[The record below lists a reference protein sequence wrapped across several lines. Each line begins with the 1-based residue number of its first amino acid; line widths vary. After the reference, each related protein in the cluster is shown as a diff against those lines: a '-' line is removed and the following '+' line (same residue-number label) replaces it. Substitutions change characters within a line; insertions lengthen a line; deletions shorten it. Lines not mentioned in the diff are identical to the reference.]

1 MQNEL
6 YFENPTTHVIL
17 HEKAISLVRGSHD
30 LMIHKAMRGET
41 QIFYDQIIEI
51 KFKAPS
57 AFGKG
62 YIQFCTARTSMLGT
76 LRTADQPQNAIK
88 FRKNRQADALLLRD
102 FVNAKI
108 AKDEE
113 TASVVLNKI
122 NDSPELHKKR
132 KNKGCLNRILIFL
145 SVIVAMFIILVVAA
159 LNSDPSETSNTQPQ
173 TLSDESASESRE
185 KSDIIDSI
193 IRQAREDA
201 SEITDEQ
208 TEEAVDFIYENFNRY
223 FDSDEIME
231 KCIYYGSL
239 LQYGY
244 EDDYQI
250 DSTAKIYTDLGS
262 DVVRLVKY
270 VYRGTESST
279 EDRMEINLEQ
289 IKESLIY
296 LGYNFD

>member
-57 AFGKG
+57 ALGKG

-88 FRKNRQADALLLRD
+88 FKKNRQADALLLRD

-113 TASVVLNKI
+113 TANAVLNKI
-122 NDSPELHKKR
+122 NDGPELHRKR
-132 KNKGCLNRILIFL
+132 QSKGCLNRILIFL
-145 SVIVAMFIILVVAA
+145 AVIVALLIVLVVAA
-159 LNSDPSETSNTQPQ
+159 LNSDPSETATTESPSVKVSDTYSTSALSTTQ
-173 TLSDESASESRE
+173 TEKASESNVPIEYMNALESAQFYSDRMHMSKQGIYDQLVSEYGGQFSDEAAQYAIDNVKADYKQNALEQAKTYQESMHMSRE
-185 KSDIIDSI
+185 E
-193 IRQAREDA
+193 IRDQLS
-201 SEITDEQ
+201 SEYGGQFTQ
-208 TEEAVDFIYENFNRY
+208 EEADYAVDHLSN
-223 FDSDEIME
+223 
-231 KCIYYGSL
+231 
-239 LQYGY
+239 
-244 EDDYQI
+244 
-250 DSTAKIYTDLGS
+250 
-262 DVVRLVKY
+262 
-270 VYRGTESST
+270 
-279 EDRMEINLEQ
+279 
-289 IKESLIY
+289 
-296 LGYNFD
+296 